1 MTDFEQTYTSKL
13 ALFQKPYTKTS
24 VEDIQY
30 IDFLPTSTISQG
42 SVIEFRIPGTSS
54 EYVDLKRCR
63 LKLKARIIKSDGSP
77 IGADDDVGLVN
88 LSLASIFRQVDV
100 QIQEKLLSSDINIC
114 YLYKS
119 MMDVL
124 LKYGF
129 DLKEGLL
136 QSELYYKDIGVMD
149 AVPPGNNSGLV
160 QRTAF
165 TANGNEV
172 TLEGPIHS
180 DVFQQDRPILN
191 GVKIV
196 LKFHPSSDKFS
207 LITREY

>member
-1 MTDFEQTYTSKL
+1 MSDSEQTYTSKL
-13 ALFQKPYTKTS
+13 ALFQKPYIETS

-54 EYVDLKRCR
+54 EYIDLKRCR
-63 LKLKARIIKSDGSP
+63 LKLKLRIINSDGTS
-77 IGADDDVGLVN
+77 IGMDNHVGLVN

-100 QIQEKLLSSDINIC
+100 QMQEKLVSSDINIC
-114 YLYKS
+114 YPYKS

-136 QSELYYKDIGVMD
+136 QSELYYKDTGVMD
-149 AVPPGNNSGLV
+149 AVPPGNNSGLMT
-160 QRTAF
+160 RTAF
-165 TANGNEV
+165 TSNGGHLRRPYSHGCFSARSSNSKWSKDR
-172 TLEGPIHS
+172 LKIS
-180 DVFQQDRPILN
+180 SQQ
-191 GVKIV
+191 
-196 LKFHPSSDKFS
+196 
-207 LITREY
+207 